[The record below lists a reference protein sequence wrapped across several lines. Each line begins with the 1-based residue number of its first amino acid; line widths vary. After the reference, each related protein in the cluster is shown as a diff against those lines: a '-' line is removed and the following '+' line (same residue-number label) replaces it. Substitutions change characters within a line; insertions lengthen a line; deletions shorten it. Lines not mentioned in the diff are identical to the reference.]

1 MSKFQVVS
9 RPLFRFR
16 FRVVIIMEEE
26 TVFRGAKV
34 EEKTGKIICILG
46 VTGEHLGPEIARW
59 AVKKDG
65 VVARML
71 VRDGF
76 QTVEKKKK
84 VVDELLRLGC
94 ELHLGDASD
103 VKSLVLAFTG
113 ADVVISSL
121 GTLFDSDSS
130 QISNFKPHPLTLTLI
145 LDPIILTLL
154 HRT

>member
-1 MSKFQVVS
+1 MEQTTWKKRLFFVEQGSKK
-9 RPLFRFR
+9 RAERLFAFS
-16 FRVVIIMEEE
+16 E
-26 TVFRGAKV
+26 
-34 EEKTGKIICILG
+34 L
-46 VTGEHLGPEIARW
+46 HLGPEIARW

-76 QTVEKKKK
+76 QAVEKKKK

-103 VKSLVLAFTG
+103 VNSLVLAFTG

-121 GTLFDSDSS
+121 GILFDSDSS
-130 QISNFKPHPLTLTLI
+130 YSTITDFKFKPSTLTLY
-145 LDPIILTLL
+145 P
-154 HRT
+154 